1 MLYQLSYA
9 STLKPSKNN
18 RSSVRI
24 ASAVRARRGP
34 RLWIILT
41 TLPQRY
47 WLAPYVLERSRE
59 LSGIRPAN
67 RTGLYVGSPPELHLL
82 YNVSM
87 DVIGTPPAN
96 PLVPRNKRPF
106 IALATAAG
114 LAILL
119 LLAYFVRFHAGIPGQ
134 NALLSWMPE
143 DAEAV
148 LFIDLAELR
157 RAPFFDDLLAWAPKP
172 EADQEYRQFVRD
184 TSFDYEKDL
193 DRLALA
199 FEQQGAQRIFYAVGE
214 GHFDEKKIKAY
225 AAKNGAVQNSGGADF
240 FSLPI
245 AGSSARLSFTFLKK
259 KRIAFT
265 NNSDFR
271 MWLHGAKAA
280 DDAEWQERFARVAG
294 SPVFA
299 VMRGEALREAFSAD
313 PASQALARKATG
325 GLSSPQL
332 SSLLA
337 QLQWLTVAGKP
348 ESNKLRVALDAES
361 LEDKNAQQLAD
372 LLNGVALLAR
382 AGLSNA
388 RTQQLGAATRQSYLA
403 LLKSVE
409 VSRIDRPDTK
419 SVRLMFDVTPDL
431 LKSAPN
437 YAPAGAP
444 LK

>member
-9 STLKPSKNN
+9 STLKPSKNS
-18 RSSVRI
+18 RSSGRI

-47 WLAPYVLERSRE
+47 WLASYLLGRSPGTLGNTVGQVA
-59 LSGIRPAN
+59 LSC
-67 RTGLYVGSPPELHLL
+67 YVGSPPELHLL
-82 YNVSM
+82 YNVTM
-87 DVIGTPPAN
+87 DVTGTPPAK
-96 PLVPRNKRPF
+96 PLVPRNKRQF
-106 IALATAAG
+106 VALATAAG
-114 LAILL
+114 VAILL
-119 LLAYFVRFHAGIPGQ
+119 LLAYFVWFHATIPGR
-134 NALLSWMPE
+134 NALLFWMPA
-143 DAEAV
+143 DAGAV

-157 RAPFFDDLLAWAPKP
+157 GAPFFADLLGWAPKP
-172 EADQEYRQFVRD
+172 DADPEYRQFVRD
-184 TSFDYEKDL
+184 TGFDYEKDL
-193 DRLALA
+193 DQLAVA
-199 FEQQGAQRIFYAVGE
+199 FEQQGTQRIFYAVGE

-225 AAKNGAVQNSGGADF
+225 AAKNGAVQNSGGTEF

-245 AGSSARLSFTFLKK
+245 AGSSARLSFMFLKK

-265 NNSDFR
+265 NDKDSGS
-271 MWLHGAKAA
+271 WLHGAKAE
-280 DDAEWQERFARVAG
+280 DDAEWRERFARVAG

-299 VMRGEALREAFSAD
+299 VMRNEALREAFSAD
-313 PASQALARKATG
+313 PASQALGRKATG

-348 ESNKLRVALDAES
+348 ENNKLRVALDGES
-361 LEDKNAQQLAD
+361 LEEKNAQQLAD
-372 LLNGVALLAR
+372 LLNGVVLLAR

-388 RTQQLGAATRQSYLA
+388 RTQQLGAATRQSFLA

-431 LKSAPN
+431 LKSVPN
-437 YAPAGAP
+437 YAPAV
-444 LK
+444 LR

>member
-1 MLYQLSYA
+1 
-9 STLKPSKNN
+9 
-18 RSSVRI
+18 
-24 ASAVRARRGP
+24 
-34 RLWIILT
+34 
-41 TLPQRY
+41 
-47 WLAPYVLERSRE
+47 
-59 LSGIRPAN
+59 
-67 RTGLYVGSPPELHLL
+67 
-82 YNVSM
+82 M
-87 DVIGTPPAN
+87 DVTGTPTAN
-96 PLVPRNKRPF
+96 PLVPRNKRQF

-119 LLAYFVRFHAGIPGQ
+119 LLAYFVWFHAAITGR

-143 DAEAV
+143 DAGAV
-148 LFIDLAELR
+148 LFLDLDELR
-157 RAPFFDDLLAWAPKP
+157 RAPFFADLLAWAPKP
-172 EADQEYRQFVRD
+172 DADPEYRQFVRD
-184 TSFDYEKDL
+184 TGFDYEKDL
-193 DRLALA
+193 DRLAVG
-199 FEQQGAQRIFYAVGE
+199 FEQQGAQKIFFAVGD
-214 GHFDEKKIKAY
+214 GHFDERKIKAY
-225 AAKNGAVQNSGGADF
+225 AEKTGAVQKSGGMEILP
-240 FSLPI
+240 SPI
-245 AGSSARLSFTFLKK
+245 AGSSAHLFFTFLT
-259 KRIAFT
+259 KRRLAIT
-265 NNSDFR
+265 NSNDFSS
-271 MWLHGAKAA
+271 WLHSGKAA
-280 DDAEWQERFARVAG
+280 DDAEWRERFARVAG

-299 VMRGEALREAFSAD
+299 VMRNEALKEAFSAD

-348 ESNKLRVALDAES
+348 ENNKLRVALDAES

-388 RTQQLGAATRQSYLA
+388 RTQQLGAATRESYLA

-409 VSRIDRPDTK
+409 VSRIDRPDSK